1 MEIRNRVA
9 ESAIETVDLAALAPA
24 EPVAAFDLEPFLYKG
39 LVLKER
45 EFRQALKDHD
55 WSAYAGR
62 DVAVFCSTDALVP
75 TWAFM
80 LVASRLDGVAAS
92 VTAADP
98 EAVRRERFGA
108 AVRAHDWTQYDGV
121 PVVVKGCGND
131 IVPVDA
137 FVQATQALRG
147 VAAKIMYG
155 EPCSSVPIWRTPKAP
170 ASGAAAVAKPAMPAK
185 PAKPVGVRPAGP
197 PRG

>member
-1 MEIRNRVA
+1 MEITNRVA
-9 ESAIETVDLAALAPA
+9 ESAIETVDLAALGPT
-24 EPVAAFDLEPFLYKG
+24 EPVAAFDLASFLYKG

-55 WSAYAGR
+55 WTAYRDR

-80 LVASRLDGVAAS
+80 LVGSRLDGVAAS

-98 EAVRRERFGA
+98 EAVRRARFA
-108 AVRAHDWTQYDGV
+108 EAVRTHDWSRYAGV

-131 IVPVDA
+131 VVPIDA
-137 FVQATQALRG
+137 FVQATQALQG
-147 VAAKIMYG
+147 VASKVMYG
-155 EPCSSVPIWRTPKAP
+155 EPCSSVPIWRKRVAP
-170 ASGAAAVAKPAMPAK
+170 ASGQAAAAKPA
-185 PAKPVGVRPAGP
+185 GVRPAGLP
-197 PRG
+197 PRA